1 MNVYIFPIFFFSFYV
16 PVTPEQIKETTTVG
30 RPIPL
35 SYTRRISL
43 CPADSIVA
51 HTAKATQT
59 QLMMTPYTR
68 IVVQLTFVVR
78 MSEV

>member
-1 MNVYIFPIFFFSFYV
+1 MFTFFLFFYV
-16 PVTPEQIKETTTVG
+16 PVTPEQRKEATTVG

-35 SYTRRISL
+35 HSCYSRRISL
-43 CPADSIVA
+43 CLADSIVA

-59 QLMMTPYTR
+59 QLMMTPYTW
-68 IVVQLTFVVR
+68 IVVQLTFVLC